1 MAWGRVWCVACVY
14 ACCAVSECA
23 WAAVAVPGCVTD
35 VEGVG
40 VWVWALEIVL
50 GAEGAA
56 AALAGLLGNLVH
68 LTSLNLRGT

>member
-1 MAWGRVWCVACVY
+1 MCRVRVCVPCRVGVCVVGCY
-14 ACCAVSECA
+14 SG
-23 WAAVAVPGCVTD
+23 GCVTD